1 MAAAAGLYDPQFE
14 HDACGVGFVADLSG
28 RGGHDVVDRALRV
41 LCHLDH
47 RGAKGGDPDTGD
59 GAGILTQI
67 PDEFFRAACGFP
79 LPAAGTY
86 AAGMALISSA
96 ERAVVTRA
104 VERLAEAEGLTVL
117 GWRDVPYEASACGA
131 GARAVMPELVQL
143 FVAGDAGQSGAELE
157 RMVFCLRKRAEHE
170 AGAYFASLSART
182 IVYKGMLSATQLGP
196 FYPDLSD
203 PRYGSAL
210 ALVHS
215 RFSTNTFP
223 SWPLAHPYRYVAHN
237 GEINTIRG
245 NRNWMRAREAML
257 ASDLIPASRGRQTG
271 QPIAPELQPG
281 PVVVAHP
288 AATVLA
294 LLALRSEK
302 AGKIERMV
310 ATVFEPASENGQKG
324 MDELH
329 EQTVNLLSFQELPKN
344 VFDIQVAF
352 NMVPRYGQRSELA
365 LDAVS
370 QRIRKH
376 YRRIA
381 GGAAE
386 PALQVLQAP
395 VFHGHGFSVYL
406 EMEKP
411 VAIADWSR
419 ALAGEHVV
427 VSGSPEDTPTN
438 VSAAGQGDI
447 LVAITIDANHKNGV
461 WLWATTDNLR
471 VAALT
476 AVECAESMTASRP
489 RGQIQ

>member
-1 MAAAAGLYDPQFE
+1 MSPLSKPPLQKPAVSKSASSQADLRGTNLYRVAIVGAASLKGKEIAEILRERNFPAVDVRLLDDDESLGQLEAVGDEMSFIQSIRSEQFE
-14 HDACGVGFVADLSG
+14 
-28 RGGHDVVDRALRV
+28 RVDFTFFAS
-41 LCHLDH
+41 
-47 RGAKGGDPDTGD
+47 DPRSTRNNW
-59 GAGILTQI
+59 
-67 PDEFFRAACGFP
+67 RAARDLGDTIVDVSF
-79 LPAAGTY
+79 
-86 AAGMALISSA
+86 AL
-96 ERAVVTRA
+96 E
-104 VERLAEAEGLTVL
+104 
-117 GWRDVPYEASACGA
+117 D
-131 GARAVMPELVQL
+131 
-143 FVAGDAGQSGAELE
+143 
-157 RMVFCLRKRAEHE
+157 E
-170 AGAYFASLSART
+170 AGAS
-182 IVYKGMLSATQLGP
+182 
-196 FYPDLSD
+196 
-203 PRYGSAL
+203 
-210 ALVHS
+210 
-215 RFSTNTFP
+215 
-223 SWPLAHPYRYVAHN
+223 
-237 GEINTIRG
+237 IRSP
-245 NRNWMRAREAML
+245 WIE
-257 ASDLIPASRGRQTG
+257 RQTG

-302 AGKIERMV
+302 AAKIQRMV

-365 LDAVS
+365 LEAVS

-376 YRRIA
+376 YEQIA
-381 GGAAE
+381 RGAPE
-386 PALQVLQAP
+386 PSLQVLQAP

-411 VAIADWSR
+411 VAMADLSQ

-427 VSGSPEDTPTN
+427 VSGSPEDTPTS
-438 VSAAGQGDI
+438 VSAAGQGDV
-447 LVAITIDANHKNGV
+447 LVSLTIDANHKNGV

-476 AVECAESMTASRP
+476 AVECAETMTASRP